1 MATTPDFIEYVCEQM
16 SGTGFVRYRKMFGE
30 YMVSLNDKPVL
41 FVCDN
46 TVFVKPLD
54 CVADKLKDAE
64 QGIPYQGAKAHYIL
78 DIDNAELSRKL
89 SKSWN
94 ASPRCPNPE
103 RKSPE
108 FGIDDHLHRNK
119 NIRKPKAADHCSAA
133 ILFQLLLMAKKIL
146 PGVFPADA
154 QQRVLHMNA
163 VGGNRVQLVP
173 PNGHGHR
180 RPLPCPD
187 GIGGNA
193 GGSPAISHQSMKIL
207 LVRLLFL
214 ILLMYRSGHFC
225 SIT

>member
-89 SKSWN
+89 SKSWSS
-94 ASPRCPNPE
+94 SPRYPNPE
-103 RKSPE
+103 RRIWKVH
-108 FGIDDHLHRNK
+108 GLHLRMNEQRK
-119 NIRKPKAADHCSAA
+119 N
-133 ILFQLLLMAKKIL
+133 
-146 PGVFPADA
+146 
-154 QQRVLHMNA
+154 
-163 VGGNRVQLVP
+163 
-173 PNGHGHR
+173 R
-180 RPLPCPD
+180 RPLFGGFFISTAAD
-187 GIGGNA
+187 G
-193 GGSPAISHQSMKIL
+193 
-207 LVRLLFL
+207 
-214 ILLMYRSGHFC
+214 
-225 SIT
+225 